1 MGHLV
6 THIKAL
12 TCVIKIIWRTTSH
25 TTSTMQKPKQIL
37 QIYLISAP
45 AAHVWS
51 ECYHFTI
58 PYLTFFRIERLL
70 WMVAKSCTT
79 WSGRN
84 PIILQT
90 IYKPSSSAR
99 SGDFGWQPTNQPWK
113 SSEKPSI
120 HLWFGS
126 CQASSPQLRNSW
138 KKWCLAKGEA
148 KRGLM
153 WHGEN

>member
-12 TCVIKIIWRTTSH
+12 TYVIKIIWRTTSH

-51 ECYHFTI
+51 ECYHLTI

-79 WSGRN
+79 WYGRN

-113 SSEKPSI
+113 SWEKPSTSFFRI
-120 HLWFGS
+120 LPGQLS
-126 CQASSPQLRNSW
+126 ASSKLVEEVVPRERRGLS
-138 KKWCLAKGEA
+138 
-148 KRGLM
+148 RGLM
-153 WHGEN
+153 WHCEN